1 MIKKL
6 LTIRNHSFEELYEI
20 LKNTHTRDSL
30 KIELDFLIQIGSVT
44 VANNIYSKQKIK

>member
-6 LTIRNHSFEELYEI
+6 LTIRNYSFEELYEI
-20 LKNTHTRDSL
+20 LKNSHTRDSL

-44 VANNIYSKQKIK
+44 VTDDIYSKQKIK